1 MTMSS
6 KTLAL
11 LGGPADELPKSGPH
25 PSFRQETIDRVVE
38 MLERGRTVGLNR
50 NTPEI
55 AEAESA
61 IAAWQGVPH
70 CLLASS
76 GHAALQ
82 DCLMGL
88 EISWGDEVITTP
100 YTWGASIS
108 CILHNNAIPVF
119 VDVCPETGLLDPA
132 AVEAAITPRSR
143 AILAVHIFGQAANL
157 TALRAIADRHG
168 LKLIEDGSQAHG
180 ALHAGRKVGTFGHA
194 AGFSCMGGKLLA
206 TAEAGFMVTPDKE
219 VYWKSAL
226 CGQHM
231 GRSLEPDF
239 PHERLD
245 RYIDSLVYTYRL
257 SPLVAVMLTE
267 QIRKLDEEIAGRRE
281 NVRLLRAAMAGLS
294 LVSFPVY
301 AAGDEPSYHMITMNF
316 AAEAAGI
323 SKQTLFQ
330 ALRAEG
336 VGCFQYIPSPI
347 STWPRLHWQ
356 TYAGPKVMWTEPLR
370 QSGIDYRAVRVPN
383 CELKIARSVEMG
395 WNYTTPD
402 AAGMRRLAAAF
413 GKVEANLPALRAWE
427 RRQSKQGANPHG

>member
-1 MTMSS
+1 MSTQ
-6 KTLAL
+6 TLAL
-11 LGGPADELPKSGPH
+11 LGGPAAGAPAPGAH
-25 PSFRQETIDRVVE
+25 PSFEQGTIDRVVD
-38 MLERGRTVGLNR
+38 LLKRGKTVGLNR
-50 NTPEI
+50 NYPEI

-61 IAAWQGVPH
+61 IAAWQGMPH

-88 EISWGDEVITTP
+88 ELSWGDEVITTP
-100 YTWGASIS
+100 FTWGASIS
-108 CILHNNAIPVF
+108 CILHNNAVPVF
-119 VDVCPETGLLDPA
+119 VDVCPVTGLLDPT
-132 AVEAAITPRSR
+132 AVAAAIGPRSR
-143 AILAVHIFGQAANL
+143 AILAVHIFGQAADL

-206 TAEAGFMVTPDKE
+206 SAEAGYMVTPDKD
-219 VYWKSAL
+219 VYWKAAL

-267 QIRKLDEEIAGRRE
+267 QIRKLDAEIAGRRE
-281 NVRLLRAAMAGLS
+281 NVRLLRAAMAGQHL
-294 LVSFPVY
+294 LSFPAY

-316 AAEAAGI
+316 DAAAAGI
-323 SKQTLFQ
+323 GKHTLFQ

-370 QSGIDYRAVRVPN
+370 QSGIDYRSVRVPN
-383 CELKIARSVEMG
+383 CERKIARSVEMG
-395 WNYTTPD
+395 WNYTVPD
-402 AAGMRRLAAAF
+402 PAGMQRLAAAF
-413 GKVEANLPALRAWE
+413 AKVEAQLPALQDWE
-427 RRQSKQGANPHG
+427 RRQAR

>member
-1 MTMSS
+1 MSTN
-6 KTLAL
+6 TLAL
-11 LGGPADELPKSGPH
+11 LGGPALGVPQPSRH
-25 PSFRQETIDRVVE
+25 PAFEQGAIDRVVD

-50 NTPEI
+50 NHPEI
-55 AEAESA
+55 AEAENA

-108 CILHNNAIPVF
+108 CILHNNAVPVF
-119 VDVCPETGLLDPA
+119 VDVCPVTGLLDPA
-132 AVEAAITPRSR
+132 AVAAAITPRTR

-157 TALRAIADRHG
+157 TALRAIADGHG

-206 TAEAGFMVTPDKE
+206 SAEGGYMFTPDKD
-219 VYWKSAL
+219 VYWKAAL

-267 QIRKLDEEIAGRRE
+267 QIRKLDAEIAGRRE
-281 NVRLLRAAMAGLS
+281 NVRLLRAAMAGLC
-294 LVSFPVY
+294 LFSFPDY
-301 AAGDEPSYHMITMNF
+301 AAGDEPSYHMLTMNVD
-316 AAEAAGI
+316 AAAAGLA
-323 SKQTLFQ
+323 KQTVYQ

-356 TYAGPKVMWTEPLR
+356 TYDGPKVMWTEPLR
-370 QSGIDYRAVRVPN
+370 QSGIDYRSVRVPH
-383 CELKIARSVEMG
+383 CEQKIARSLELG
-395 WNYTTPD
+395 WNYTVPD
-402 AAGMRRLAAAF
+402 AAGMQRLADAF
-413 GKVEANLPALRAWE
+413 AKVEAQLPALRDWE
-427 RRQSKQGANPHG
+427 RSQTP